1 MQAMKAVKGFKTS
14 GIFSG
19 IKKDASKKDLM
30 LIYSEVPAAAAA
42 VFTLNLAAA
51 APIGIS
57 KSRLAAGTHQAVIVN
72 SGNANACTGDQG
84 LRSAIETT
92 EILAKSLNISPDS
105 VLVASTGIIGVQ
117 LPMEPIRD
125 RMADLI
131 DSLEDPSS
139 MNAPEAIMTTDTFPK
154 TATREIMLG
163 GKTITL
169 SGFSKGSGMIHPNMA
184 TMLGFIMTDASIE
197 KTLLQKALS
206 DATILSFN
214 QVSVDGDTSTNDCVI
229 VLANGAAENPAI
241 TDIGPDYSVFSD
253 ALKALCIDL
262 SKLIAKDGEGA
273 TKLLES
279 RVTGAYDDKTAQIL
293 SKSVI
298 SSSLVKAAFFGN
310 DANWGRIVCALGY
323 AGVPADLS
331 KASVTLMSD
340 GGIIPVFTE
349 GVGIVFDEDLALKV
363 LKCDTV
369 IIQIELKD
377 GKGSGTAWGCD
388 LTYDYVK
395 INGDYRS

>member
-1 MQAMKAVKGFKTS
+1 MQAMKTVKGFKTS

-19 IKKDASKKDLM
+19 IKKDSSKKDLM
-30 LIYSEVPAAAAA
+30 LIFSEVPAAAAA

-51 APIGIS
+51 APIAIS
-57 KSRLAAGTHQAVIVN
+57 KSHLASGTHQAVIVN

-84 LRSAIETT
+84 LRSSIETT
-92 EILAKSLNISPDS
+92 EIVSNSLNISPDS

-125 RMADLI
+125 RMTDLI
-131 DSLEDPSS
+131 DSLEDSSS

-163 GKTITL
+163 GKPITL

-197 KTLLQKALS
+197 KALLQKALS
-206 DATILSFN
+206 DATVISFN

-241 TDIGPDYSVFSD
+241 TEIGPDYSIFSD

-279 RVTGAYDDKTAQIL
+279 RVTGACDDKTAQIL

-323 AGVPADLS
+323 AGVPVDLS

-363 LKCDTV
+363 LMCDTV

-377 GKGSGTAWGCD
+377 GTGSGTAWGCD